1 MEQIGETEKEL
12 RKIKEEIINCQKCPL
27 FKTRIYPVVGEGNHK
42 AKIIFIGEAPGANED
57 RTGRPFCGRAGEV
70 LDKLLAGI
78 GIRREDVYICNLLK
92 CRPPGNRDPKPE
104 EIEAC
109 SPYLMRQIKLINPQV
124 ICPLGRYSM
133 KFLMEKFG
141 LKNAIGP
148 ITKIHGKLFPVRTL
162 FGEQKII
169 PLYHPAVVTYN
180 INMMSVLEQDFRV
193 LKEFM

>member
-124 ICPLGRYSM
+124 ICP
-133 KFLMEKFG
+133 
-141 LKNAIGP
+141 
-148 ITKIHGKLFPVRTL
+148 
-162 FGEQKII
+162 
-169 PLYHPAVVTYN
+169 
-180 INMMSVLEQDFRV
+180 
-193 LKEFM
+193 